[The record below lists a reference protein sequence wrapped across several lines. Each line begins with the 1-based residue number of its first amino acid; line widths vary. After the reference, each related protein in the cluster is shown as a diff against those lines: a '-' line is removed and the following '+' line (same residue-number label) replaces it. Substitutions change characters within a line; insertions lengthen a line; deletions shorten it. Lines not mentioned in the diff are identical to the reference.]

1 MTIAPTPHFSPSTA
15 AFTLVELLI
24 AIAIIA
30 ILLGLAAPSFH
41 SFILDARIT
50 AEARK
55 FSLALQTAR
64 SEASRI
70 NASVLL
76 CASAGDSVCSTNWA
90 TNKLV
95 FADADRNKTRSTTEK
110 LVFSGAPSSAQTI
123 VTGPASGWIEFNSS
137 GQVNAPASFKLCD
150 TRTGNVGRLVSVE
163 LAGRSSLTTTVCP

>member
-1 MTIAPTPHFSPSTA
+1 MTIAPTTHPSSA
-15 AFTLVELLI
+15 AFTLVELLVAM
-24 AIAIIA
+24 AIVA
-30 ILLGLAAPSFH
+30 ILLGLAAPSFQ
-41 SFILDARIT
+41 SFVLDARIT

-76 CASAGDSVCSTNWA
+76 CASSGDSVCGTDWT

-95 FADADRNKTRSTTEK
+95 FADADRNRTRSSAEK
-110 LVFSGAPSSAQTI
+110 LVFSGAPSAPGTI

-137 GQVNAPASFKLCD
+137 GQANALANFKLCD
-150 TRTGNVGRLVSVE
+150 ARTGNVGRLVSVE
-163 LAGRSSLTTTVCP
+163 LTGRSSLTTTVCP